1 MSPEAK
7 PPIEKLQLPGYHG
20 YFNHAARKGYSGTA
34 IYTRL
39 TPLRIM
45 KSGGISDP
53 NGRCITA
60 EFSRFF
66 LVNCYCVNAGTELQ
80 NLPAKMTQFLPEL
93 QAHIESLRDVKPV
106 ILAGDLNVAH
116 QPIDI
121 WSTEGFD
128 LVAGFTAEE
137 RGWIDALLR
146 TGNWIDAYRKLW
158 PDKKEF
164 TYFDFMGGDRKH
176 NKGWRI
182 DYFVVSKTLWP
193 MVSACTID
201 QSPKFSDHCPVVLL
215 LDRAAALTAED
226 AQVSAT
232 GVSVLS

>member
-1 MSPEAK
+1 
-7 PPIEKLQLPGYHG
+7 
-20 YFNHAARKGYSGTA
+20 
-34 IYTRL
+34 
-39 TPLRIM
+39 M

-80 NLPAKMTQFLPEL
+80 NLPAKMTQFLPDL
-93 QAHIESLRDVKPV
+93 QAYIESLRDVKSV

-121 WSTEGFD
+121 WSTEGFG

-176 NKGWRI
+176 NRGWRI

-201 QSPKFSDHCPVVLL
+201 QSPRFSDHCPVVLL